1 MNCSQGSVMS
11 RCRASRSLRRYSS
24 LNKNRSAIP
33 PGRMRQTDTIKGK
46 DCPLPAEPGIYR
58 HVNKKSGEVDYVG
71 QTDNIRKRQQ
81 EHAREGNLNPVEQQI
96 VWAQARS
103 DATRESLLQ
112 TEKDHIGRH
121 NPSGNTYKGG
131 NGRRGGRVR

>member
-1 MNCSQGSVMS
+1 MDKS
-11 RCRASRSLRRYSS
+11 
-24 LNKNRSAIP
+24 RSAIP

-81 EHAREGNLNPVEQQI
+81 EHAREGKLNPVEQRI
-96 VWAQARS
+96 AWAQARS
-103 DATRESLLQ
+103 NATRESLLK
-112 TEKDHIGRH
+112 TEKDHISRH